1 MYNKS
6 VIQASIC
13 RIKDTSPENKD
24 PKMDLENAEHKT
36 DKLSKT
42 VQDREYKLETLVEQ
56 EEK

>member
-1 MYNKS
+1 
-6 VIQASIC
+6 
-13 RIKDTSPENKD
+13 
-24 PKMDLENAEHKT
+24 MDLENAEHKT